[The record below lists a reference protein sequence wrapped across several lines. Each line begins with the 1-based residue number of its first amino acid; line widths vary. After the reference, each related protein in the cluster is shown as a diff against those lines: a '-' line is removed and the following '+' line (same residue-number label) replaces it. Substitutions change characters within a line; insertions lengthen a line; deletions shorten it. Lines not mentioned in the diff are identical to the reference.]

1 MIIFTAKLDRRRL
14 IGGALGALALVCVL
28 VGLVSLSGR
37 SAAAGQAVSPK
48 GVKTAEDRLAY
59 LGAYGWL
66 VREEPLAVE
75 EIAIPKEL
83 GPEYADFLSLQTQQG
98 FDLARYAGKR
108 VTRYTYEILNYPT
121 GETGVQASLLLYK
134 NTVVGASILSPAL
147 DGFIHGLEMPQKAQ
161 VPTPDNAPA
170 TNTALQEMS

>member
-14 IGGALGALALVCVL
+14 LGGALGALALVCVL
-28 VGLVSLSGR
+28 AGVLTFSGK
-37 SAAAGQAVSPK
+37 STAAGQAVSPK

-75 EIAIPKEL
+75 EIQIPKEM
-83 GPEYADFLSLQTQQG
+83 GSEYADFLSLQTQQG
-98 FDLARYAGKR
+98 FDLSRYAGKK

-121 GETGVQASLLLYK
+121 GEAGVQASLLLYK
-134 NTVVGASILSPAL
+134 HTVVGASVLSPAI

-161 VPTPDNAPA
+161 TPPPDNTA
-170 TNTALQEMS
+170 TTTTALQEVS

>member
-14 IGGALGALALVCVL
+14 LGGALGALALVCVL
-28 VGLVSLSGR
+28 AGLLTFSGK
-37 SAAAGQAVSPK
+37 STAAGQAVSPK

-66 VREEPLAVE
+66 VKEEPLAVE
-75 EIAIPKEL
+75 EIEIPKEL
-83 GPEYADFLSLQTQQG
+83 GPEYADFLSLQSQQG
-98 FDLARYAGKR
+98 FDLARYAGKK
-108 VTRYTYEILNYPT
+108 VTRYTYERLNYPT

-134 NTVVGASILSPAL
+134 HTVVGASVLSPAL

-161 VPTPDNAPA
+161 TPPPDSTT

>member
-14 IGGALGALALVCVL
+14 LGGALGALALVCVL
-28 VGLVSLSGR
+28 AGVLTFSGR

-66 VREEPLAVE
+66 VKEEPLAVE
-75 EIAIPKEL
+75 EIEIPKEL

-98 FDLARYAGKR
+98 FDLSRYAGKK

-134 NTVVGASILSPAL
+134 HTVVGASVLSPAL
-147 DGFIHGLEMPQKAQ
+147 DGFIHGLEMPQKTQ
-161 VPTPDNAPA
+161 TPPPDSTT
-170 TNTALQEMS
+170 TNTALQETS

>member
-14 IGGALGALALVCVL
+14 LGGALGALALVCVL
-28 VGLVSLSGR
+28 AGVLTFSSR
-37 SAAAGQAVSPK
+37 STVAGQAVSPK

-66 VREEPLAVE
+66 VKEEPLAVE
-75 EIAIPKEL
+75 EIEIPKEL

-98 FDLARYAGKR
+98 FDLSRYAGKK

-134 NTVVGASILSPAL
+134 HTVVGASVLSPAL

-161 VPTPDNAPA
+161 TPPPDSTT
-170 TNTALQEMS
+170 TNTALQETS

>member
-14 IGGALGALALVCVL
+14 MGGALGALALVCVL
-28 VGLVSLSGR
+28 AGVLTFSGR

-75 EIAIPKEL
+75 EIEIPKEM

-98 FDLARYAGKR
+98 FDLSRYAGKK

-134 NTVVGASILSPAL
+134 HTVVGASVLSPAI

-161 VPTPDNAPA
+161 TLPPDNTAA
-170 TNTALQEMS
+170 TNTALQDIS